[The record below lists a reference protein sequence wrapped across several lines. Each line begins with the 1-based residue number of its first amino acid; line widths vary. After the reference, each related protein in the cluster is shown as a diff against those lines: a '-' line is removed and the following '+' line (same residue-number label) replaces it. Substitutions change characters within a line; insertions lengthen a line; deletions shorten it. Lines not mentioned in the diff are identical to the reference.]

1 MKLYNLN
8 LHIMKTIKL
17 LLITFLFTLGSCN
30 SDSKDN
36 IIVFV
41 KYKTQPNKNVD
52 AVVSLKT
59 LISKVEKE
67 KHFKKINMYI
77 DPNDN
82 SNILLHEEWEDE
94 NYYKNDHMKT
104 EHLQKFISESR
115 DFLAGPPEISFWRL
129 NATFK

>member
-1 MKLYNLN
+1 MK
-8 LHIMKTIKL
+8 IIKL
-17 LLITFLFTLGSCN
+17 LLIALFFTMGSCN

-36 IIVFV
+36 VIVFV

-52 AVVSLKT
+52 AVVALKT

-82 SNILLHEEWEDE
+82 SNILLCEEWEDE
-94 NYYKNDHMKT
+94 NYYKNEHMET
-104 EHLQKFISESR
+104 EHLKKFINESSE
-115 DFLAGPPEISFWRL
+115 FLAAPPEISFWRL
-129 NATFK
+129 NSTFK